1 MTERRDI
8 GELLAECPLP
18 DLDGGKHDRGTLLVV
33 GGAVTCPGAAIL
45 AGTAALRAGAGR
57 VQLVTH
63 PDVAAAVGA
72 AFPEAFVLGWDP
84 TEPPPELLVH
94 CLGRAQAVLV
104 GPGLRDDG
112 PAAAR
117 AVAELVDAGLPLV
130 LDATSIPAA
139 TDLCDRAGLVVTP
152 NDTEARRLLG
162 DDADAAGDDIEAL
175 ACRVA
180 ERLGGRPT
188 AVRGVES
195 VVTDGAG
202 RTWHNRSGADGLGTA
217 GSGDVAVGI
226 LGGLLARGVD
236 VVAGIGWAVAVH
248 ARAGALAADDVGPAG
263 FLARDVADRVPRA
276 LGTAAG
282 GS

>member
-8 GELLAECPLP
+8 GDLLAERPLP
-18 DLDGGKHDRGTLLVV
+18 ELDGGKHDRGTLLVV
-33 GGAVTCPGAAIL
+33 GGAATCPGAAIL

-72 AFPEAFVLGWDP
+72 TFPEAFVLAWDP
-84 TEPPPELLVH
+84 TTRPPEVLARRI
-94 CLGRAQAVLV
+94 GRAQAVLV

-117 AVAELVDAGLPLV
+117 AVAELVDADVPLV

-139 TDLCDRAGLVVTP
+139 TDLCDRDGLVVTP
-152 NDTEARRLLG
+152 NDTEAGRLLG
-162 DDADAAGDDIEAL
+162 DGAAGDDVEAL

-202 RTWHNRSGADGLGTA
+202 RTWHNRSGAGGLGTA

-236 VVAGIGWAVAVH
+236 AVTAIGWAVAVH
-248 ARAGALAADDVGPAG
+248 ARAGALAAADVGPVG
-263 FLARDVADRVPRA
+263 FLAREVADRIPRA
-276 LGTAAG
+276 LSVVATG
-282 GS
+282 